1 MLKIKVLVDNNTIID
16 KYLTGEPGF
25 SLWIETGGRKI
36 LFDTGYSEIF
46 MHNASMLGLNMENI
60 DTVVIS
66 HGHSDHTWGLFHL
79 ISHYDIRGIKH
90 RPELI
95 AHPLMLDRKRSGGFD
110 IGMILA
116 REVLGEYFVTKFSA
130 EPLRITDKLTWMGEI
145 PRTVEE
151 SRAVGTRISGGKEE
165 DDNCL
170 DDSALVYE
178 GSGGLVIITG
188 CSHSGICNIIDYA
201 RRLTGEE
208 RVADVIGGFHMLNM
222 SADRM
227 NAVTERLRQ
236 NPPLLMHPCH
246 CTDLKAKIALSQA
259 VPIEEVGV
267 GLELEYD

>member
-46 MHNASMLGLNMENI
+46 IRNASMLGLNVENI

-66 HGHSDHTWGLFHL
+66 HGHSDHTWGLIYL
-79 ISHYDIRGIKH
+79 ISHYDIREIKR

-95 AHPLMLDRKRSGGFD
+95 AHPQMLDRKRSGGFD

-116 REVLGEYFVTKFSA
+116 REVLEEYFVTKLSA
-130 EPLRITDKLTWMGEI
+130 EPLRITDRLTWLGEI
-145 PRTVEE
+145 PRTVER
-151 SRAVGTRISGGKEE
+151 SRAVGTRISGGAEA
-165 DDNCL
+165 DDDCM

-178 GSGGLVIITG
+178 GRSGLVIITG

-222 SADRM
+222 PDDRM
-227 NAVTERLRQ
+227 NAVTDWLRQ

-267 GLELEYD
+267 GLELVYD